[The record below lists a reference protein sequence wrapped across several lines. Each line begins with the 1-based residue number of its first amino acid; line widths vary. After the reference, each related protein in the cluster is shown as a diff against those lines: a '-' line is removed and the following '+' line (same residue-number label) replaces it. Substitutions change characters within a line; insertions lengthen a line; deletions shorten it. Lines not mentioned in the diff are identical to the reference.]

1 MKNRL
6 ISAFLVLSALIFA
19 ASCSVETPENASP
32 THETTDPVVETTE
45 KPAETTD
52 DPYKMFE
59 NSDFIEK
66 EQPELDEAT
75 KRLITAYQK
84 DRSEA
89 SFNDLRDAVIA
100 NYNAV
105 IAKKEA
111 KLEELKTE
119 TAGKPG
125 GAAVVAEMQEIVD
138 EMYATYWNRVNST
151 LLRFSDA
158 RLLSWRVADAE
169 NYEYIPVMGAGETIY
184 VKRTPVTVREYS
196 EFLVAAGRAPLE
208 YADDEADF
216 PVNFV
221 SVADA
226 EAYCLWLTEKDGE
239 NVYRLPTESEWELAA
254 GHMPKDAE
262 FNCGV
267 TDGRVSVFAYEG
279 VTRGAHGALDFWG
292 NVWEWTSTET
302 GGGSVIAKGGSFRS
316 PRTDCR
322 TEYKGEVRSAE
333 GHFDDVGFRVIM
345 VKGGAEPS
353 AIPDLS
359 SPEFTLY

>member
-6 ISAFLVLSALIFA
+6 ISALLVLSALIFA
-19 ASCSVETPENASP
+19 ASCGVETPE
-32 THETTDPVVETTE
+32 THEIPSETTE
-45 KPAETTD
+45 KAIEITDKPTESSD

-75 KRLITAYQK
+75 KRLIAAYQK
-84 DRSEA
+84 DRSDA
-89 SFNDLRDAVIA
+89 NFNALRDAVIA

-111 KLEELKTE
+111 KLEELKIE
-119 TAGKPG
+119 TADKPG

-138 EMYATYWNRVNST
+138 EMYETYWSRVNST

-158 RLLSWRVADAE
+158 RLLSWRVADAA

-184 VKRTPVTVREYS
+184 VKRTPVTVREYA
-196 EFLVAAGRAPLE
+196 EFLAASGREPLE
-208 YADDEADF
+208 YTEDEADF
-216 PVNFV
+216 PINFV

-226 EAYCLWLTEKDGE
+226 EAYCLWLTELDGE
-239 NVYRLPTESEWELAA
+239 NTYRLPTESEWELAA

-292 NVWEWTSTET
+292 NVWEWTSTAD
-302 GGGSVIAKGGSFRS
+302 GGSIILKGGSFRS

-322 TEYKGEVRSAE
+322 TEYKGEVRDAE
-333 GHFDDVGFRVIM
+333 KRFDDVGFRVIM
-345 VKGGAEPS
+345 VKGGEEPS
-353 AIPDLS
+353 VIPDLS
-359 SPEFTLY
+359 SPEFNIY